1 MEANVLITKPKKDS
15 FFLMPYISHRRPSSA
30 RRSGTRPPR
39 APKGSKQAIN
49 PSRYVKAA
57 NPAQTADYT
66 AQNAFADFAIHP
78 LLKNNIA
85 GKGYKMPSEIQDK
98 TIALGLSGRDVV
110 GVANTGTGKTAAF
123 AIPILNKLMH
133 RRDLRAIIIAPTRE
147 LALQIE
153 EQCKLLAQNSGLT
166 GALVIGGMPMGR
178 QVSAL
183 KNGANIIIGTP
194 GRLKD
199 HVKQGS
205 LNLGDCHMVVLD
217 EVDRMLDMGFINDVR
232 FLLDLLPD
240 GRQSFFFTATLG
252 PEVSTL
258 IQTFAKD
265 PVTVNVKAGETSDNV
280 HQDVIAYENKP
291 QRLDLL
297 HDVLL
302 RSDVKKTLIFCEM
315 KYGTERLA
323 KELVA
328 RGFSADALHG
338 GKSQGRRGRALDSFR
353 DSSVNI
359 LVATDVAA
367 RGIDV
372 IDITHVINFDEPHS
386 YNDYIH
392 RIGRA
397 GRAGKIGHA
406 LTFVELKPAIRF

>member
-1 MEANVLITKPKKDS
+1 MLYT
-15 FFLMPYISHRRPSSA
+15 HRRPNTS
-30 RRSGTRPPR
+30 RRTGHGSPRRPN
-39 APKGSKQAIN
+39 SNKQAIN

-57 NPAQTADYT
+57 DPAQTADYT
-66 AQNAFADFAIHP
+66 AQNNFADFAIHP

-85 GKGYKMPSEIQDK
+85 GKGYKTPSEIQDK

-133 RRDLRAIIIAPTRE
+133 ERSSQALIIAPTRE

-153 EQCKLLAQNSGLT
+153 GQCKLLAQNSGLS
-166 GALVIGGMPMGR
+166 GALIIGGMPMGR
-178 QVSAL
+178 QISAL

-205 LNLGDCHMVVLD
+205 LSLSNCAMVVLD

-240 GRQSFFFTATLG
+240 NRQSFFFSATLSS
-252 PEVSTL
+252 EINTL
-258 IQTFAKD
+258 ISSFASD
-265 PVTVNVKAGETSDNV
+265 PVRVDVKAGETSDNV
-280 HQDVIAYENKP
+280 HQDVIAYENKS

-297 HDVLL
+297 HDLLL

-315 KYGTERLA
+315 KYGAERLA

-338 GKSQGRRGRALDSFR
+338 GKSQGRRKRALDSFR

-372 IDITHVINFDEPHS
+372 VDITHVINFDEPHT
-386 YNDYIH
+386 YIDYIH

-397 GRAGKIGHA
+397 GRAGRVGHA
-406 LTFVELKPAIRF
+406 LTFVEIKPIVRF

>member
-1 MEANVLITKPKKDS
+1 
-15 FFLMPYISHRRPSSA
+15 MPYISHRRPSV
-30 RRSGTRPPR
+30 RPRPGVRSGR
-39 APKGSKQAIN
+39 GSRNNKQAIH
-49 PSRYVKAA
+49 PTRYIKAA
-57 NPAQTADYT
+57 NPAQTEDYT
-66 AQNAFADFAIHP
+66 AQNGFADFAIHP
-78 LLKNNIA
+78 LIKNNIA
-85 GKGYKMPSEIQDK
+85 IKGYKTPSEIQDK

-123 AIPILNKLMH
+123 AIPILNKLVH
-133 RRDLRAIIIAPTRE
+133 ERDSRALIIAPTRE

-153 EQCKLLAQNSGLT
+153 GQCKLLAQNSGLS
-166 GALVIGGMPMGR
+166 GALIIGGMPMGR
-178 QVSAL
+178 QVNAL

-199 HVKQGS
+199 HVQQGS
-205 LNLGDCHMVVLD
+205 LSLSKCGVVVLD

-240 GRQSFFFTATLG
+240 MRQSFFFSATLS
-252 PEVSTL
+252 PEINTL
-258 IQTFAKD
+258 ISSFAKD
-265 PVTVNVKAGETSDNV
+265 PVIVNVKASETSDNV
-280 HQDVIAYENKP
+280 HQDVVAYETKP

-315 KYGTERLA
+315 KYGAERLA

-338 GKSQGRRGRALDSFR
+338 GKSQGQRTRALDSFR
-353 DSSVNI
+353 ASSINI

-372 IDITHVINFDEPHS
+372 VDITHVINFDEPHS

-406 LTFVELKPAIRF
+406 LTFVEVKAAARF

>member
-1 MEANVLITKPKKDS
+1 MA
-15 FFLMPYISHRRPSSA
+15 YISHRRPSST
-30 RRSGTRPPR
+30 RRPGARPPR
-39 APKGSKQAIN
+39 RPKGGKQAIDPN
-49 PSRYVKAA
+49 RYVKAA

-66 AQNAFADFAIHP
+66 AKNDFADFAIHP

-98 TIALGLSGRDVV
+98 TIVLGLSGRDVV

-133 RRDLRAIIIAPTRE
+133 ERSSQALIIAPTRE

-153 EQCKLLAQNSGLT
+153 GQCKLLAQNSGLS
-166 GALVIGGMPMGR
+166 GALIIGGMPMGR

-205 LNLGDCHMVVLD
+205 LNLSKCAVVVLD

-232 FLLDLLPD
+232 FLLDLLPAE
-240 GRQSFFFTATLG
+240 RQSFFFSATLG
-252 PEVSTL
+252 PEVAAL
-258 IQTFAKD
+258 IQSFSKD

-280 HQDVIAYENKP
+280 HQDVIAYEGKP

-302 RSDVKKTLIFCEM
+302 RSDVKKALIFCEM
-315 KYGTERLA
+315 KYGAERLA
-323 KELVA
+323 KELVV

-338 GKSQGRRGRALDSFR
+338 GKTQGRRSRALDSFR
-353 DSSVNI
+353 DSSINI

-372 IDITHVINFDEPHS
+372 VDITHVINFDEPHS
-386 YNDYIH
+386 YTDYIH

-397 GRAGKIGHA
+397 GRAGRIGHA
-406 LTFVELKPAIRF
+406 LTFVEIKPSIRF

>member
-1 MEANVLITKPKKDS
+1 MSYV
-15 FFLMPYISHRRPSSA
+15 SHRRPGSA
-30 RRSGTRPPR
+30 RRPSARPER
-39 APKGSKQAIN
+39 GSKRNKQAIH
-49 PSRYVKAA
+49 PTRYVKEA

-66 AQNAFADFAIHP
+66 AQNGFADFAIHP

-85 GKGYKMPSEIQDK
+85 GKGYKTPSEIQDK
-98 TIALGLSGRDVV
+98 TIALGLSGHDVV

-123 AIPILNKLMH
+123 AVPILNKLMH
-133 RRDLRAIIIAPTRE
+133 ERNSQAIIIAPTRE

-153 EQCKLLAQNSGLT
+153 GQCKLLAQNSGLT
-166 GALVIGGMPMGR
+166 GALIIGGMPMGR
-178 QVSAL
+178 QVNAL
-183 KNGANIIIGTP
+183 KNGASIIIGTP

-199 HVKQGS
+199 HVKKGS
-205 LNLGDCHMVVLD
+205 LNLSNCRMVVLD

-232 FLLDLLPD
+232 YLLDLLPAE
-240 GRQSFFFTATLG
+240 RQSFFFSATLG
-252 PEVSTL
+252 PEINML
-258 IQTFAKD
+258 IRSFAND

-280 HQDVIAYENKP
+280 HQDVIAYETKP

-353 DSSVNI
+353 NSSINI

-397 GRAGKIGHA
+397 GRASKIGHA
-406 LTFVELKPAIRF
+406 LTFVELKPSVRY

>member
-1 MEANVLITKPKKDS
+1 MSYVS
-15 FFLMPYISHRRPSSA
+15 QHRFNTVRPGSI
-30 RRSGTRPPR
+30 RPPR
-39 APKGSKQAIN
+39 RPKNNKHTIAPN
-49 PSRYVKAA
+49 RYVKAA
-57 NPAQTADYT
+57 NPAQTSDYT
-66 AQNAFADFAIHP
+66 AQNSFADFAIHP

-85 GKGYKMPSEIQDK
+85 GKGYKTPSEIQDK

-123 AIPILNKLMH
+123 AIPILNKLV
-133 RRDLRAIIIAPTRE
+133 RERDLKALIIAPTRE

-153 EQCKLLAQNSGLT
+153 GQCKLLAQNSGLS
-166 GALVIGGMPMGR
+166 GALIIGGVPMGS
-178 QVSAL
+178 QTNAL

-199 HVKQGS
+199 HVKQGN
-205 LNLGDCHMVVLD
+205 LNLGNCAVIVLD

-232 FLLDLLPD
+232 YLLDLLPTD
-240 GRQSFFFTATLG
+240 RQSFFFSATLS
-252 PEVSTL
+252 PEINML
-258 IQTFAKD
+258 IQSFSKD
-265 PVTVNVKAGETSDNV
+265 PVTVNVKASETSDNV
-280 HQDVIAYENKP
+280 HQDVIAYETKP

-315 KYGTERLA
+315 KYGAERLA

-328 RGFSADALHG
+328 RGFNADALHG
-338 GKSQGRRGRALDSFR
+338 GRSQNRRRRALDSFR
-353 DSSVNI
+353 DSTVNI

-397 GRAGKIGHA
+397 GRAGRIGHA
-406 LTFVELKPAIRF
+406 LTFVETKAAIRF

>member
-1 MEANVLITKPKKDS
+1 MKANELIIKSKGIL
-15 FFLMPYISHRRPSSA
+15 FFMSYVSHRRPGSA
-30 RRSGTRPPR
+30 RRPSARPER
-39 APKGSKQAIN
+39 GSKRNKQAIH
-49 PSRYVKAA
+49 PTRYVKEA

-66 AQNAFADFAIHP
+66 AQNGFADFAIHP

-85 GKGYKMPSEIQDK
+85 GKGYKTPSEIQDK
-98 TIALGLSGRDVV
+98 TIALGLSGHDVV

-123 AIPILNKLMH
+123 AVPILNKLMH
-133 RRDLRAIIIAPTRE
+133 ERNSQAIIIAPTRE

-153 EQCKLLAQNSGLT
+153 GQCKLLAQNSGLT
-166 GALVIGGMPMGR
+166 GALIIGGMPMGR
-178 QVSAL
+178 QVNAL
-183 KNGANIIIGTP
+183 KNGASIIIGTP

-199 HVKQGS
+199 HVKKGS
-205 LNLGDCHMVVLD
+205 LNLGNCRMVVLD

-232 FLLDLLPD
+232 YLLDLLPAE
-240 GRQSFFFTATLG
+240 RQSFFFSATLG
-252 PEVSTL
+252 PEINML
-258 IQTFAKD
+258 IRSFAND

-280 HQDVIAYENKP
+280 HQDVIAYETKP

-353 DSSVNI
+353 NSSINI

-397 GRAGKIGHA
+397 GRASKIGHA
-406 LTFVELKPAIRF
+406 LTFVELKPSVRY

>member
-1 MEANVLITKPKKDS
+1 
-15 FFLMPYISHRRPSSA
+15 MPYISHRRPSVRPRHGA
-30 RRSGTRPPR
+30 RPAR
-39 APKGSKQAIN
+39 GSKNNKQAIH

-57 NPAQTADYT
+57 DPAQTTDYT
-66 AQNAFADFAIHP
+66 AQNNFADFAMHP

-85 GKGYKMPSEIQDK
+85 GKGYKTPSEIQDK
-98 TIALGLSGRDVV
+98 TIALGLSGQDVV

-133 RRDLRAIIIAPTRE
+133 DRDSRALIIAPTRE

-153 EQCKLLAQNSGLT
+153 SQCKLLAQNSGLT
-166 GALVIGGMPMGR
+166 GALIIGGMPMGR
-178 QVSAL
+178 QISAL

-199 HVKQGS
+199 HVKQGNLS
-205 LNLGDCHMVVLD
+205 LGNCHMVVLD
-217 EVDRMLDMGFINDVR
+217 EVDRMLDMGFIIDVR
-232 FLLDLLPD
+232 FLLDLLPAQ
-240 GRQSFFFTATLG
+240 RQSFFFSATLS
-252 PEVSTL
+252 PEINTL
-258 IQTFAKD
+258 IDSFASN

-280 HQDVIAYENKP
+280 HQDVIAYETKP
-291 QRLDLL
+291 QRIELLNDL
-297 HDVLL
+297 LL
-302 RSDVKKTLIFCEM
+302 RSDVKKVLIFCEM
-315 KYGTERLA
+315 KYGAERLA
-323 KELVA
+323 KELIA

-338 GKSQGRRGRALDSFR
+338 GKSQGRRVRVLDNFR
-353 DSSVNI
+353 DSTVNI

-372 IDITHVINFDEPHS
+372 SDITHVINFDEPHS

-397 GRAGKIGHA
+397 GRAGRVGHA
-406 LTFVELKPAIRF
+406 LTFVEIKPAIRY

>member
-1 MEANVLITKPKKDS
+1 MQYV
-15 FFLMPYISHRRPSSA
+15 SHRRPA
-30 RRSGTRPPR
+30 TTRRYGPRPSR
-39 APKGSKQAIN
+39 VSKNVKQAIH
-49 PSRYVKAA
+49 PSRYVKTA
-57 NPAQTADYT
+57 NPAQTTDYS
-66 AQNAFADFAIHP
+66 AQNDFADFAIHP

-133 RRDLRAIIIAPTRE
+133 DHSSQALIIAPTRE

-153 EQCKLLAQNSGLT
+153 GQCKLLAKNSGLS
-166 GALVIGGMPMGR
+166 GALIIGGLPMGR

-183 KNGANIIIGTP
+183 KNGANIVIGTP

-199 HVKQGS
+199 HVKQGN
-205 LNLGDCHMVVLD
+205 LNLGKCAVVVLD

-240 GRQSFFFTATLG
+240 IRQSFFFSATLG
-252 PEVSTL
+252 PEINTL

-265 PVTVNVKAGETSDNV
+265 PVTINVKAGETSDNV
-280 HQDVIAYENKP
+280 HQDVIAYETKP

-315 KYGTERLA
+315 KYGAERLT
-323 KELVA
+323 KELIA

-338 GKSQGRRGRALDSFR
+338 GKSQGRRRRALDGFR
-353 DSSVNI
+353 NSTINI

-397 GRAGKIGHA
+397 GRAGRIGHA
-406 LTFVELKPAIRF
+406 LTFVELKPSIRF

>member
-1 MEANVLITKPKKDS
+1 MA
-15 FFLMPYISHRRPSSA
+15 YISHRRPSI
-30 RRSGTRPPR
+30 RPRPSR
-39 APKGSKQAIN
+39 GSSRGPKSNKQAIH
-49 PSRYVKAA
+49 PSRYVKEA

-66 AQNAFADFAIHP
+66 AQNKFADFAIHP

-85 GKGYKMPSEIQDK
+85 GKGYKIPSEIQDK
-98 TIALGLSGRDVV
+98 TIELGLSGRDVV

-123 AIPILNKLMH
+123 AIPILNKLVH
-133 RRDLRAIIIAPTRE
+133 ERDSGALIIAPTRE

-153 EQCKLLAQNSGLT
+153 GQCKMLAHNSGLT
-166 GALVIGGMPMGR
+166 GALIIGGMPMGR

-199 HVKQGS
+199 HVKQGT
-205 LNLGDCHMVVLD
+205 LNLSKCHMVVLD

-232 FLLDLLPD
+232 FLLDLLPAE
-240 GRQSFFFTATLG
+240 RQSFFFSATLS
-252 PEVSTL
+252 PEINTL
-258 IQTFAKD
+258 IDGFARD

-280 HQDVIAYENKP
+280 HQDVIAYENKT

-297 HDVLL
+297 HDILL

-315 KYGTERLA
+315 KYGAERLA

-328 RGFSADALHG
+328 RGFNADALHG
-338 GKSQGRRGRALDSFR
+338 GKSQGRRKRAMDSFR
-353 DSSVNI
+353 DSSINI

-372 IDITHVINFDEPHS
+372 VDITHVINFDEPHT
-386 YNDYIH
+386 YTDYIH

-397 GRAGKIGHA
+397 GRAGRIGHA
-406 LTFVELKPAIRF
+406 LTFVELKPSIRF

>member
-1 MEANVLITKPKKDS
+1 MSYVSHSRPSITHRRGHGSSRGPKK
-15 FFLMPYISHRRPSSA
+15 
-30 RRSGTRPPR
+30 GN
-39 APKGSKQAIN
+39 KQAIH
-49 PSRYVKAA
+49 PARYVKAA
-57 NPAQTADYT
+57 NPAQTADYS
-66 AQNAFADFAIHP
+66 AKNDFADFAIHP

-85 GKGYKMPSEIQDK
+85 GKGYKTPSEIQDK
-98 TIALGLSGRDVV
+98 TIELGLSGRDVV
-110 GVANTGTGKTAAF
+110 GIANTGTGKTAAF
-123 AIPILNKLMH
+123 AIPILNKLVH
-133 RRDLRAIIIAPTRE
+133 ERDSRALIIAPTRE

-153 EQCKLLAQNSGLT
+153 GQCKLLAQHSGLT
-166 GALVIGGMPMGR
+166 GALIIGGMPMGR

-183 KNGANIIIGTP
+183 RNGANIVIGTP

-199 HVKQGS
+199 HVKQGN
-205 LNLGDCHMVVLD
+205 LNLSRCGVVVLD

-232 FLLDLLPD
+232 FLLDLLPAE
-240 GRQSFFFTATLG
+240 RQSFFFSATLG

-258 IQTFAKD
+258 ISTFAKD
-265 PVTVNVKAGETSDNV
+265 PITVNVKAGETSDNV
-280 HQDVIAYENKP
+280 HQDVIAYETKP

-315 KYGTERLA
+315 KYGAERLA
-323 KELVA
+323 KELLA

-338 GKSQGRRGRALDSFR
+338 GKTQGSRTRALDNFR
-353 DSSVNI
+353 SSAINI

-397 GRAGKIGHA
+397 GRASRIGHA
-406 LTFVELKPAIRF
+406 LTFVELKPSIRY

>member
-1 MEANVLITKPKKDS
+1 MFYV
-15 FFLMPYISHRRPSSA
+15 SHHRPSATRRPGA
-30 RRSGTRPPR
+30 RPPSR
-39 APKGSKQAIN
+39 RPKNNKQTIN
-49 PSRYVKAA
+49 PNRYVKAA
-57 NPAQTADYT
+57 NPAQTGDYT
-66 AQNAFADFAIHP
+66 AQNNFADFAIHP

-85 GKGYKMPSEIQDK
+85 VKGYKTPSEIQDK
-98 TIALGLSGRDVV
+98 TIAPGLSGRDVV
-110 GVANTGTGKTAAF
+110 GVADTGTGKTAAF

-133 RRDLRAIIIAPTRE
+133 DRNSQALIIAPTRE

-153 EQCKLLAQNSGLT
+153 GQCKLLAQNSGLT
-166 GALVIGGMPMGR
+166 GALIIGGMPMGR

-183 KNGANIIIGTP
+183 KNGASIIIGTP

-199 HVKQGS
+199 HVKHGS
-205 LNLGDCHMVVLD
+205 LSLSKCHMVVLD

-232 FLLDLLPD
+232 FLLDLLPAE
-240 GRQSFFFTATLG
+240 RQSFFFTATLS
-252 PEVSTL
+252 PEINTL
-258 IQTFAKD
+258 IGGFAKD
-265 PVTVNVKAGETSDNV
+265 PVTINVKAGETSDNV
-280 HQDVIAYENKP
+280 HQDVIAYETKP

-297 HDVLL
+297 HDLLL

-315 KYGTERLA
+315 KYGADRLA

-328 RGFSADALHG
+328 RGFAADALHG

-353 DSSVNI
+353 DSTIHI

-397 GRAGKIGHA
+397 GRAGRIGHA
-406 LTFVELKPAIRF
+406 LTFVEIKPLARF

>member
-1 MEANVLITKPKKDS
+1 MGE
-15 FFLMPYISHRRPSSA
+15 
-30 RRSGTRPPR
+30 PR
-39 APKGSKQAIN
+39 A
-49 PSRYVKAA
+49 
-57 NPAQTADYT
+57 
-66 AQNAFADFAIHP
+66 
-78 LLKNNIA
+78 L
-85 GKGYKMPSEIQDK
+85 
-98 TIALGLSGRDVV
+98 
-110 GVANTGTGKTAAF
+110 
-123 AIPILNKLMH
+123 
-133 RRDLRAIIIAPTRE
+133 IIAPTRE

-153 EQCKLLAQNSGLT
+153 SQCKMLAQHSGLT
-166 GALVIGGMPMGR
+166 GALIIGGMPMGR

-199 HVKQGS
+199 HAKQGN
-205 LNLGDCHMVVLD
+205 LNFGKCTMVVLD

-232 FLLDLLPD
+232 YLLDLLPAE
-240 GRQSFFFTATLG
+240 RQSFFFSATLG
-252 PEVSTL
+252 PEVNTL
-258 IQTFAKD
+258 IQSFAKD

-280 HQDVIAYENKP
+280 HQDVIAYETKT

-297 HDVLL
+297 HDLL
-302 RSDVKKTLIFCEM
+302 IRIDVKKTLIFCEM
-315 KYGTERLA
+315 KHGAEKLA
-323 KELVA
+323 KELVD

-338 GKSQGRRGRALDSFR
+338 GKTQGRRTRALDSFR
-353 DSSVNI
+353 NGVVNV

-372 IDITHVINFDEPHS
+372 VDITHVINFDEPHT

-406 LTFVELKPAIRF
+406 LTFVEVKAAVRF

>member
-1 MEANVLITKPKKDS
+1 MSYV
-15 FFLMPYISHRRPSSA
+15 SHRRPGSA
-30 RRSGTRPPR
+30 RRPSARPER
-39 APKGSKQAIN
+39 GSKRNKQAIH
-49 PSRYVKAA
+49 PTRYVKEA

-66 AQNAFADFAIHP
+66 AQNGFADFAIHP

-85 GKGYKMPSEIQDK
+85 GKGYKTPSEIQDK
-98 TIALGLSGRDVV
+98 TIALGLSGHDVV

-123 AIPILNKLMH
+123 AVPILNKLMH
-133 RRDLRAIIIAPTRE
+133 ERNSQAIIIAPTRE

-153 EQCKLLAQNSGLT
+153 GQCKLLAQNSGLT
-166 GALVIGGMPMGR
+166 GALIIGGMPMGR
-178 QVSAL
+178 QVNAL
-183 KNGANIIIGTP
+183 KNGASIIIGTP

-199 HVKQGS
+199 HVKKGS
-205 LNLGDCHMVVLD
+205 LNLGNCRMVVLD

-232 FLLDLLPD
+232 YLLDLLPAE
-240 GRQSFFFTATLG
+240 RQSFFFSATLG
-252 PEVSTL
+252 PEINML
-258 IQTFAKD
+258 IRSFAND

-280 HQDVIAYENKP
+280 HQDVIAYETKP

-353 DSSVNI
+353 NSSINI

-397 GRAGKIGHA
+397 GRASKIGHA
-406 LTFVELKPAIRF
+406 LTFVELKPSVRY

>member
-1 MEANVLITKPKKDS
+1 
-15 FFLMPYISHRRPSSA
+15 MPYVSHRRPSA
-30 RRSGTRPPR
+30 GRRPAAGAPRRSR
-39 APKGSKQAIN
+39 SNKQAIA
-49 PSRYVKAA
+49 PGRYVKAA
-57 NPAQTADYT
+57 NPAQTGDYT
-66 AQNAFADFAIHP
+66 AKNDFADFAIHP
-78 LLKNNIA
+78 LFKNNIA

-98 TIALGLSGRDVV
+98 AIALGLSGRDVV

-123 AIPILNKLMH
+123 AIPILNKLVH
-133 RRDLRAIIIAPTRE
+133 ERDSQALIIAPTRE

-153 EQCKLLAQNSGLT
+153 GQCKLLAQHSGLS
-166 GALVIGGMPMGR
+166 GALIIGGLPMGS
-178 QVSAL
+178 QVNAL

-199 HVKQGS
+199 HVKQGTLK
-205 LNLGDCHMVVLD
+205 LNNCRMVVLD

-232 FLLDLLPD
+232 HLLELLPAE
-240 GRQSFFFTATLG
+240 RQSFFFSATLG
-252 PEVSTL
+252 PEIDML
-258 IQTFAKD
+258 IQSFSKD

-280 HQDVIAYENKP
+280 HQDVIAYETKP

-297 HDVLL
+297 HDLLL
-302 RSDVKKTLIFCEM
+302 RSDVRKTLIFCEM
-315 KYGTERLA
+315 KCGAERLA

-328 RGFSADALHG
+328 RGFNADALHG
-338 GKSQGRRGRALDSFR
+338 GKTQNRRRRALDSFR
-353 DSSVNI
+353 DSSINI

-397 GRAGKIGHA
+397 GRAGRIGHA
-406 LTFVELKPAIRF
+406 LTFVQTKAAVRF

>member
-1 MEANVLITKPKKDS
+1 MSYV
-15 FFLMPYISHRRPSSA
+15 SHYRPGHSRRPGQRPA
-30 RRSGTRPPR
+30 RRPNNN
-39 APKGSKQAIN
+39 KQAIH

-57 NPAQTADYT
+57 NPAQTDVYT
-66 AQNAFADFAIHP
+66 AQNEFADFAIHP

-123 AIPILNKLMH
+123 AIPILNKLVH
-133 RRDLRAIIIAPTRE
+133 DRASRALIIAPTRE

-153 EQCKLLAQNSGLT
+153 GQCKLLAKNSGLS
-166 GALVIGGMPMGR
+166 GALIIGGMPMGR
-178 QVSAL
+178 QLSAL

-199 HVKQGS
+199 HAKQGS
-205 LNLGDCHMVVLD
+205 LDLSNCHMVVLD

-232 FLLDLLPD
+232 FLLDLLPAE
-240 GRQSFFFTATLG
+240 RQSFFFTATLG
-252 PEVSTL
+252 SEINTL
-258 IQTFAKD
+258 IQSFAKE
-265 PVTVNVKAGETSDNV
+265 PVTVNVQAGETSDNV
-280 HQDVIAYENKP
+280 HQDVIAYETKV

-315 KYGTERLA
+315 KYGAERLA
-323 KELVA
+323 KELVS
-328 RGFSADALHG
+328 RGFNANALHG
-338 GKSQGRRGRALDSFR
+338 GKSQGQRKRALDSFR
-353 DSSVNI
+353 DSTINI

-386 YNDYIH
+386 YTDYIH

-397 GRAGKIGHA
+397 GRAGNIGHA
-406 LTFVELKPAIRF
+406 LTFVEIKPLVHF

>member
-1 MEANVLITKPKKDS
+1 
-15 FFLMPYISHRRPSSA
+15 MPYISHRRPNIRPRPGVRSS
-30 RRSGTRPPR
+30 RG
-39 APKGSKQAIN
+39 PKNNKQAIH
-49 PSRYVKAA
+49 PSRYVKEA

-66 AQNAFADFAIHP
+66 AQNTFADFAIHP

-110 GVANTGTGKTAAF
+110 GIANTGTGKTAAF
-123 AIPILNKLMH
+123 AIPILNKLVH
-133 RRDLRAIIIAPTRE
+133 ERSSQALIIAPTRE

-153 EQCKLLAQNSGLT
+153 GQCKMLAQNSGLS
-166 GALVIGGMPMGR
+166 GALIIGGMPMGR
-178 QVSAL
+178 QISAL

-199 HVKQGS
+199 HAKQGS
-205 LNLGDCHMVVLD
+205 LNLSRCAVVVLD

-232 FLLDLLPD
+232 FLLDLLPAQ
-240 GRQSFFFTATLG
+240 RQSFFFSATLG
-252 PEVSTL
+252 PEVAAL
-258 IQTFAKD
+258 ISSFAKD

-280 HQDVIAYENKP
+280 HQDVIAYENKT
-291 QRLDLL
+291 QRIDLL
-297 HDVLL
+297 HDILL

-315 KYGTERLA
+315 KYGAERLA

-338 GKSQGRRGRALDSFR
+338 GKSQGSRGRALDSFR
-353 DSSVNI
+353 DSRINV

-372 IDITHVINFDEPHS
+372 IDITHVINFDEPHT

-406 LTFVELKPAIRF
+406 LTFVELKPSIRY